1 MCWFL
6 GLGGKELAEFTL
18 GGGVETNVVNDK
30 NILIST
36 LSTHLISCYSSGYC

>member
-1 MCWFL
+1 MSWFL
-6 GLGGKELAEFTL
+6 GLGGKELAEFKL
-18 GGGVETNVVNDK
+18 GGVETNVVNDK